1 VYIPG
6 NGESGNQAAG
16 AVMETK
22 KVALVIADISGYTQF
37 IRSEKMSAV
46 HAEEIIFEL
55 LEAVIDH
62 AAYPLTLN
70 KLEGDAAL
78 LYAELKDDEAAVAR
92 DAARQAHAF
101 FDVFYERARLLSTER
116 ADCDCNACQRILDLR
131 LKAFLHHGEVVFKK
145 IRQFEEMAGED
156 IIIAH
161 RLIKNSIPSNEYILM
176 TDAFHQ
182 LAGDLPNM
190 NMETRHEIY
199 EDIGA
204 VTIKVFHPKKKNEIK
219 PDQPIYAQFF

>member
-1 VYIPG
+1 
-6 NGESGNQAAG
+6 
-16 AVMETK
+16 METK
-22 KVALVIADISGYTQF
+22 KVTLVIADISGYTQF
-37 IRSEKMSAV
+37 IRSEKKSAV

-70 KLEGDAAL
+70 KLEGDAAF
-78 LYAELKDDEAAVAR
+78 LYAEVTDENQSAVAL
-92 DAARQAHAF
+92 DVARQAQVF

-116 ADCDCNACQRILDLR
+116 ADCNCNACQRILDLR

-156 IIIAH
+156 VIIVH

-176 TDAFHQ
+176 TDAFYQ

-190 NMETRHEIY
+190 NMEKRQEIY
-199 EDIGA
+199 EELGA
-204 VTIKVFHPKKKNEIK
+204 VNIKVFYPRKKNIADLDS
-219 PDQPIYAQFF
+219 PVYTQFF

>member
-1 VYIPG
+1 
-6 NGESGNQAAG
+6 
-16 AVMETK
+16 METK
-22 KVALVIADISGYTQF
+22 KVVLVIVDISGYTQF

-46 HAEEIIFEL
+46 HAEEIIFDL
-55 LEAVIDH
+55 LEAVIDK

-92 DAARQAHAF
+92 DVARQAQAF
-101 FDVFYERARLLSTER
+101 FDVFYERARLLSSER
-116 ADCDCNACQRILDLR
+116 TDCNCNACQRILDLK
-131 LKAFLHHGEVVFKK
+131 LKAFLHRGEVVFKK

-156 IIIAH
+156 VIIAH
-161 RLIKNSIPSNEYILM
+161 RLTKNSIPSNEYILM
-176 TDAFHQ
+176 TETFHQ

-190 NMETRHEIY
+190 NMETSRETH

-204 VTIKVFHPKKKNEIK
+204 VTVKVFHPKRNEIK
-219 PDQPIYAQFF
+219 LD

>member
-1 VYIPG
+1 
-6 NGESGNQAAG
+6 
-16 AVMETK
+16 METK
-22 KVALVIADISGYTQF
+22 KVALALVDISGYTQF

-46 HAEEIIFEL
+46 HAEEIIFDL

-70 KLEGDAAL
+70 KLEGDAAF
-78 LYAELKDDEAAVAR
+78 LYAEMNNENQIEVAR
-92 DAARQAHAF
+92 DVTRQAQAF
-101 FDVFYERARLLSTER
+101 FDIFYERARLLSTER

-131 LKAFLHHGEVVFKK
+131 LKAFLHCGEAVFKK

-156 IIIAH
+156 VIIAH

-176 TDAFHQ
+176 TESFYK
-182 LAGDLPNM
+182 LAGGLPNM
-190 NMETRHEIY
+190 SMETRHETY

-204 VTIKVFHPKKKNEIK
+204 ITVKVFHPKKKNEIK
-219 PDQPIYAQFF
+219 PDQPIYNQFF

>member
-1 VYIPG
+1 
-6 NGESGNQAAG
+6 
-16 AVMETK
+16 METK
-22 KVALVIADISGYTQF
+22 KVVLVIVDISGYTQF

-46 HAEEIIFEL
+46 HAEEIIFDL
-55 LEAVIDH
+55 LETVIDK

-70 KLEGDAAL
+70 KLEGDAVL

-92 DAARQAHAF
+92 DVARQAQAF
-101 FDVFYERARLLSTER
+101 FDVFYERAHQLSTER

-131 LKAFLHHGEVVFKK
+131 LKAFLHCGEVVFKK

-156 IIIAH
+156 VIIAH
-161 RLIKNSIPSNEYILM
+161 RLTKNSIPSNEYILM

-190 NMETRHEIY
+190 NMESHQETY
-199 EDIGA
+199 EELGA
-204 VTIKVFHPKKKNEIK
+204 FNIKVFHHQRKDIA
-219 PDQPIYAQFF
+219 DLDSQVYAQFF